1 MRRFIYSIIAVVVLA
16 FAADNVQAQK
26 PRNIYLWD
34 VTASMD
40 KLGIRQTVEDYLI
53 NDIKRIKKSSN
64 TDVVIIPFQDS
75 ALTTK
80 IMQYTISDKT
90 DFDAMASSIRS
101 NGREMVKAHNVRG
114 AYTDIARPLK
124 YVGNNWLSS
133 DYNTKIVLLTD
144 GVQEIDEQWNKAD
157 SPATPQAREFLR
169 QTLLEMDRLLGLSV
183 DSVRGETDNV
193 LYYIM
198 THKNA
203 ECPVGSSD
211 NLSNIEILDDGDF
224 RNNVITIDIAPEAI
238 LEMSTRETS
247 CSMSFKV
254 SQEYSEDMPEVKIR
268 IKGKSGDGNV
278 VINQVAMLNLKRQA
292 IDVKP
297 TLKDRRNLTDCNFD
311 LHLEIEDA
319 EKLETDGYKVRL
331 KAGIVQFNITQ
342 AIKPVLTI
350 TLVD

>member
-1 MRRFIYSIIAVVVLA
+1 MKHFIYSIIAVAVLA
-16 FAADNVQAQK
+16 FAADNAQAQK

-64 TDVVIIPFQDS
+64 TEVVIIPFQDS
-75 ALTTK
+75 ALTSK
-80 IMQYTISDKT
+80 IMRYTISDKT
-90 DFDAMASSIRS
+90 DFEAMSSSIRS
-101 NGREMVKAHNVRG
+101 NGRDMVKAHNVRG

-124 YVGNNWLSS
+124 YVGQNWLSK

-144 GVQEIDEQWNKAD
+144 GVQEIDEQWNMAD

-198 THKNA
+198 THENA
-203 ECPVGSSD
+203 KCPLDSSD
-211 NLSNIEILDDGDF
+211 TLVNGEILDANSF
-224 RNNVITIDIAPEAI
+224 RNNVITIDIAPESI
-238 LEMSTRETS
+238 IEMSTRETS

-268 IKGKSGDGNV
+268 LKGKSGDGNV
-278 VINQVAMLNLKRQA
+278 VIDQVAMLNLKRQT

-297 TLKDRRNLTDCNFD
+297 VLKDRRNLVDCNFD
-311 LHLEIEDA
+311 LSLEIEDV
-319 EKLETDGYKVRL
+319 EKLEAEGYRVRL
-331 KAGIVQFNITQ
+331 KAGVVQFEITQ
-342 AIKPVLTI
+342 AIKPVLII